1 MCGCDITI
9 WHLMLT
15 QMRNWWHAWNRIRD
29 FCYHSCHFLCV
40 AHWHNTRLYNINI
53 FLTLY
58 WIFKEQFSFPKPINI
73 CRVENY
79 GPYLHIHCSKF
90 WQWSI
95 RCSIFS
101 IFWNDRLKELV
112 VLITFH
118 LRVRYFLSE
127 CKFCSNLLFL
137 EYNISQIMHTYY
149 R

>member
-1 MCGCDITI
+1 MTI

-29 FCYHSCHFLCV
+29 FCYHTCHFLCV
-40 AHWHNTRLYNINI
+40 AHWHNTQPYNINI

-58 WIFKEQFSFPKPINI
+58 WIFKQHCTFSKPINI

-95 RCSIFS
+95 RFSIFS
-101 IFWNDRLKELV
+101 LLWKYKSPVKMIVIHFEG
-112 VLITFH
+112 
-118 LRVRYFLSE
+118 RYFLSE
-127 CKFCSNLLFL
+127 WRFLFKFVVFG
-137 EYNISQIMHTYY
+137 I
-149 R
+149 